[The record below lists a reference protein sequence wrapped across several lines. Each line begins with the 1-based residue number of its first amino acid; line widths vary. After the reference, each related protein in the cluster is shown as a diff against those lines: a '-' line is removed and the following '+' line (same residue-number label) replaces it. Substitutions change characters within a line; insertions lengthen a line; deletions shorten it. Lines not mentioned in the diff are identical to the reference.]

1 MLILTLVMKFK
12 DFVMLSM
19 TSSSV
24 LVRKDMYWVMM
35 VLVVKML
42 MNVYKEQIYV
52 LTIVLILLVVILAV
66 VCLVILYLLMD
77 LLVMVSRVIL
87 EFFVFFM
94 WSC

>member
-19 TSSSV
+19 NSSSV

-42 MNVYKEQIYV
+42 MNVYKELIYV
-52 LTIVLILLVVILAV
+52 ITIVLILLVVILAV
-66 VCLVILYLLMD
+66 VCLVIL
-77 LLVMVSRVIL
+77 
-87 EFFVFFM
+87 
-94 WSC
+94 

>member
-1 MLILTLVMKFK
+1 
-12 DFVMLSM
+12 MLSM

-42 MNVYKEQIYV
+42 MNVYKELIYV
-52 LTIVLILLVVILAV
+52 ITIVLVLLVVILAV